1 MTLINLEKFNVIKN
15 YIMIVLNI
23 KLSWLLKI
31 KSMDQIEEFLLSLD
45 NIYPQIEGY
54 LSTKINYPV
63 KVEIKNKGV
72 KVLEFFNN
80 IVKNYPNNI
89 IENIEF
95 DINEEFLMFKFTS
108 TVDTIHELRL
118 LHNGEKKLKD
128 VLDNNFK
135 S

>member
-1 MTLINLEKFNVIKN
+1 
-15 YIMIVLNI
+15 
-23 KLSWLLKI
+23 
-31 KSMDQIEEFLLSLD
+31 MDQIEEFLLSLD

-108 TVDTIHELRL
+108 TVDIAPNWVRVYRYSTGTCTVE
-118 LHNGEKKLKD
+118 
-128 VLDNNFK
+128 VPVYCSF
-135 S
+135 

>member
-1 MTLINLEKFNVIKN
+1 
-15 YIMIVLNI
+15 
-23 KLSWLLKI
+23 
-31 KSMDQIEEFLLSLD
+31 MDQIEEFLLSLD

-135 S
+135 SYEDNLDEVIMILFCNIALDFELKNLC

>member
-1 MTLINLEKFNVIKN
+1 
-15 YIMIVLNI
+15 
-23 KLSWLLKI
+23 
-31 KSMDQIEEFLLSLD
+31 MDQIEEFLLSLD

-95 DINEEFLMFKFTS
+95 DINEELLMFKFTS

-135 S
+135 SYEDNLDEVIMILFCNIALDFELKNLC